1 MASHGGALRLR
12 AVGGLAA
19 VAAFTAW
26 AVVASGAFAV
36 PNAAAAATGQTTT
49 GDPAAGEAI
58 YLSTCAACHGVH
70 AEGTKLAPDLRPAG
84 TAVIDLMLRTGRMPL
99 PETGQPVL
107 RRPQLLSDA
116 QIADVVAYLAPLTSG
131 PPIPPAAM
139 VTGGGDL
146 AEGRHLF
153 TANCAACHGAT
164 GAGDAIGAGIIAP
177 DLSKSTSR
185 DVAEAVTGGPIPMPR
200 FSFSPDQLRSIE
212 AYVEYLRSA
221 PHPGGTSVTAVG
233 PVAEGFVAG
242 AVGLV
247 MLLAIVRWVGRAD
260 PQAQRRP
267 APADDEP
274 FEPAEPS
281 AGGPA

>member
-1 MASHGGALRLR
+1 MASRGGALRLQ

-19 VAAFTAW
+19 VGAFAAW
-26 AVVASGAFAV
+26 AVLASGAVGA
-36 PNAAAAATGQTTT
+36 PRPAAAAAGQTTT
-49 GDPAAGEAI
+49 GDPVAGEAI
-58 YLSTCAACHGVH
+58 YLATCAECHGVH

-84 TAVIDLMLRTGRMPL
+84 TAVIDLMLHTGRMPL

-116 QIADVVAYLAPLTSG
+116 EIADVVAYLAPLTSG
-131 PPIPPAAM
+131 PPIPQPAM

-146 AEGRHLF
+146 PEGRRLF
-153 TANCAACHGAT
+153 IANCAACHGAT

-177 DLSKSTSR
+177 ALSSSTSR
-185 DVAEAVTGGPIPMPR
+185 DVAEAVTGGPVPMPR
-200 FSFSPDQLRSIE
+200 FSFSPDQLRAVE
-212 AYVEYLRSA
+212 TYVEYLRSA
-221 PHPGGTSVTAVG
+221 PHPGGANVTAVG

-247 MLLAIVRWVGRAD
+247 LLLVVVRWVGRED

-267 APADDEP
+267 APAADEP
-274 FEPAEPS
+274 FEPPDGR
-281 AGGPA
+281 AGGSA